1 MSSYPYSTS
10 SHSHQHQKQDQRVI
24 TDQNYSNNIL
34 MMVLST
40 LESLE
45 NKYKEM
51 SPHQSK
57 KYSYYDKVDY
67 SGKSAE

>member
-1 MSSYPYSTS
+1 MYYPKSTS
-10 SHSHQHQKQDQRVI
+10 SYSHQHQKQDQRVI

-45 NKYKEM
+45 NKYKGM
-51 SPHQSK
+51 SQHQSK